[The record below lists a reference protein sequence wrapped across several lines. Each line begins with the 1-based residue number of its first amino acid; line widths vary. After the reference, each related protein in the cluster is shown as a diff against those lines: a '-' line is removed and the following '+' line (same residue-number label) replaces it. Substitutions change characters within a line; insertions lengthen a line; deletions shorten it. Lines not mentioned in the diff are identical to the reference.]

1 MLNPDWKQD
10 FLTCAGWQAAAET
23 PVGEDWSQR
32 KFWRLA
38 KGGKTA
44 ILMQA
49 VPDDDPRATPGH
61 KLGDYVR
68 IAGYLRGLGFSTPE
82 VLAQDVPRGLL
93 LVEDFGN
100 AGFQDTDYP
109 AAVDVL
115 AELYCKTEA
124 VAIALPGYYQSHV
137 HTGRRRVVDWYLPA
151 ITKAKNPDGLAE
163 NYLDVW
169 TQIESGLPPVQRRF
183 LHGDFHPGN
192 MMMLPGREGGLHI
205 GILDFQ
211 GAMIGPAPYDLVNLL
226 DDARRIV
233 PEDIRQNGLVRM
245 TSGMG
250 ATERESFLLW
260 YPVLAAQ
267 FHCRVI
273 GQAIR
278 LALKD
283 NKTRLLSLLPI
294 LSEHL
299 RRDFENPVLAPM
311 KDWFAGQG
319 ISFGDVPEIT
329 PETLRPII
337 REDAF

>member
-1 MLNPDWKQD
+1 
-10 FLTCAGWQAAAET
+10 
-23 PVGEDWSQR
+23 
-32 KFWRLA
+32 
-38 KGGKTA
+38 
-44 ILMQA
+44 
-49 VPDDDPRATPGH
+49 
-61 KLGDYVR
+61 
-68 IAGYLRGLGFSTPE
+68 
-82 VLAQDVPRGLL
+82 
-93 LVEDFGN
+93 LVEDFGS
-100 AGFQDTDYP
+100 AGFQDTEYP

-115 AELYCKTEA
+115 AELYRKTETI
-124 VAIALPGYYQSHV
+124 AIALPDYYQSHV

-151 ITKAKNPDGLAE
+151 VTKTKNPDGLAE

-169 TQIESGLPPVQRRF
+169 TQIESGLPPVPRRF

-192 MMMLPGREGGLHI
+192 MMILNNREGVRRIGL
-205 GILDFQ
+205 LDFQ

-250 ATERESFLLW
+250 TTEKESFLLW

-278 LALKD
+278 LALSD
-283 NKTRLLSLLPI
+283 NKTRLLALLPTV
-294 LSEHL
+294 SEHL
-299 RRDFENPVLAPM
+299 RRDLENPVLAPM

-319 ISFGDVPEIT
+319 VSFGDVPEIS
-329 PETLRPII
+329 PEALRPII